1 MDDAPSIDSINDLLA
16 PKNKL
21 ARGWQATLTLEFT
34 EQDGRSYLAKRQ
46 HSGPLV
52 IQKTLHPEGAGV
64 CHGIVVHPPGGVAG
78 GDELT
83 LNVRLNDGAHILL
96 TTPGAGKW
104 YKANGKYA
112 SQHLNIDVQ
121 NAACF
126 EWLPQENILFDGAKV
141 KFSAKVNLAAD
152 AKYAGWEILCF
163 GRQAQEELWRT
174 GSLHQNLSI
183 RRENECVWKELACL
197 KPKQQLM
204 HSIVGLGSNAVSAS
218 FVIVAGAVPPELLV
232 ACKEIQ
238 PKLALDLSAKYGV
251 TALPEVFS
259 ARYVGQSAQCAR
271 QYFEQLWQIMRPWY
285 AACEVTRPRIWN
297 T

>member
-1 MDDAPSIDSINDLLA
+1 MDDVPSIDSINDLLA

-21 ARGWQATLTLEFT
+21 ASGWQATLTLEFT
-34 EQDGRSYLAKRQ
+34 EQGGRSYLAKRE

-83 LNVRLNDGAHILL
+83 LNVRLNHGAHVLL

-104 YKANGKYA
+104 YKANGQYA

-121 NAACF
+121 NGACF
-126 EWLPQENILFDGAKV
+126 EWLPQENILFDGAQV

-152 AKYAGWEILCF
+152 AKYAGWEIICF
-163 GRQAQEELWRT
+163 GRQAQEELWRN
-174 GSLHQNLSI
+174 GSLHQSLNF
-183 RRENECVWKELACL
+183 RRENECVWNELACL
-197 KPKQQLM
+197 KPEQQLM
-204 HSIVGLGSNAVSAS
+204 QSVVGLGGNAVSAS
-218 FVIVAGAVPPELLV
+218 FVIVAGAVPSELLV
-232 ACKEIQ
+232 ACREIQ

-285 AACEVTRPRIWN
+285 AVCEVTRPRIWN